1 MPYQIN
7 FTDRENED
15 PIIVFDNISNDET
28 SLVFPGRNVT
38 GYGQII
44 AENFLHL
51 LENFASAVEPINPV
65 EGQLWWSKTDEVL
78 YILDG
83 SRNWKAA
90 NGIQKSPTEPNVDS
104 SKIGELWIDTT
115 NQQVR
120 IYTGASWLLVGPNE
134 SSVDGLRNG
143 PAVET
148 IADSNNILRTIIT
161 LYIKDIPVVI
171 VSKDTFSPK
180 ITIAGFLTIKAGIN
194 INIPAIDIER
204 DQFVGGLLPKLN
216 ATAANADALNISGV
230 EVPAGRFLR
239 SDIANTTDFGLTV
252 KNNSGVKI
260 GADSTFNLLATST
273 SSIIYNSSPGSS
285 IDLQIN
291 RNGIPNTILRVV
303 GNRVGINKADP
314 DHELDVIGS
323 VRISRNLIV
332 ADVTESTNLN
342 NGSFRTAG
350 GAAIAKNLIVGDG
363 IDITGNL
370 QTNTVQPDESDRYD
384 LGTTARR
391 YNNIRAKKLIAE
403 EITGPNG
410 TIIISGSLIGNA
422 NTANNLRN
430 VTTFQLT
437 GDVQSSVVSFNGE
450 SGGFTKTFQT
460 TLSSGLIIDKSVP
473 TPNRSTSTDSI
484 LTYKEAVAGGS
495 PAGLFKQSRDTFIGD
510 LGVPMGTIL
519 PFAGTTAPDG
529 YLLCDGSE
537 VQRTKFLTL
546 FTVIGSIYNGA
557 TALNGVD
564 TFRLPDLRGRFALG
578 RDNMDNSGTV
588 PNSIGAPI
596 DAGGGNIDRVPGVA
610 ADTIGQSAGQSS
622 VALTLSNLPEHTHSL
637 TNGNR
642 QYSVISVDTAV
653 NPPATTGLGP
663 TAAGQAQ
670 YLNNSGPVSRP
681 QGTTL
686 GNAVGIMNPYLTL
699 NYIIRS
705 GPPLF

>member
-51 LENFASAVEPINPV
+51 LENFASAAEPINPV

-143 PAVET
+143 PSVET

-194 INIPAIDIER
+194 INIPAIDVER
-204 DQFVGGLLPKLN
+204 DQFVGGLLPKLH

-260 GADSTFNLLATST
+260 GADSTFNLSATST
-273 SSIIYNSSPGSS
+273 SSVIYNSAPGSS

-303 GNRVGINKADP
+303 GNRIGINKADP
-314 DHELDVIGS
+314 DFELDVVGS

-332 ADVTESTNLN
+332 TDVTESTNLN

-350 GAAIAKNLIVGDG
+350 GVAITKNLIVGDG
-363 IDITGNL
+363 IDVTGNL

-391 YNNIRAKKLIAE
+391 YNNVRAKKIIAE

-410 TIIISGSLIGNA
+410 TISIIGNLQGNA

-430 VTTFQLT
+430 VTTFQLA
-437 GDVQSSVVSFNGE
+437 GDVQSSAVSFNGE

-460 TLSSGLIIDKSVP
+460 TLSSGLIIDKSEP
-473 TPNRSTSTDSI
+473 TPNRSSSTDFI
-484 LTYKEAVAGGS
+484 LTYKEAVGGA
-495 PAGLFKQSRDTFIGD
+495 PAGLFKQSRDNFIGD
-510 LGVPMGTIL
+510 LGVPIGTIL
-519 PFAGTTAPDG
+519 PFAGTTAPFG

-537 VQRTKFLTL
+537 VERTKFLGL
-546 FTVIGSIYNGA
+546 FTVIGSIYNGV

-578 RDNMDNSGTV
+578 RDNMDNGGTV
-588 PNSIGAPI
+588 PNSNGSPI
-596 DAGGGNIDRVPGVA
+596 DAGGGDIDRVPGVS

-663 TAAGQAQ
+663 TAPGQAQ
-670 YLNNSGPVSRP
+670 YLNNSGPVTKP

-686 GNAVGIMNPYLTL
+686 GNAVGIINPYLTL